1 MKALYLGSTDRQHVV
16 EEGVEVVVVVAGVG
30 GSRL

>member
-16 EEGVEVVVVVAGVG
+16 EEGVEVVVVAGVG